1 MGYRSQVV
9 LAISKHLTPFLM
21 MKISQNKEAE
31 ELVFKHTDEFD
42 RDYNGDKSWL
52 IRFDS
57 IKWYES
63 YEDIQTLEKFIE
75 EACSDE
81 YEFEVDGKAEASSD
95 HIRFV
100 RVGEESDDIEL
111 RGDGFWDIY
120 PQTTI
125 TY

>member
-9 LAISKHLTPFLM
+9 LAISKYLTPFFTL
-21 MKISQNKEAE
+21 KVTQNKATES
-31 ELVFKHTDEFD
+31 LVFADADTFD
-42 RDYNGDKSWL
+42 RDYGGDKSWL
-52 IRFDS
+52 IAWDG

-63 YEDIQTLEKFIE
+63 YEDIGTLEKFIE

-81 YEFEVDGKAEASSD
+81 YEFEVDGKAEASSE

-120 PQTTI
+120 PSTSI
-125 TY
+125 NY